1 MNGSIDFEGP
11 DRRAKVRDPIK
22 LRVRYRTLGRSPVA
36 GVGESI
42 NLSSQGIFVLAP
54 HQQKPSVGS
63 RLEAIVEWPIML
75 NGNSLLEL
83 VTLGTVQ
90 RTANDGFAASFGK
103 HKFRTLKRT
112 GSND

>member
-1 MNGSIDFEGP
+1 MNSSIDFEGP

-22 LRVRYRTLGRSPVA
+22 LRVRYRTLGRSPIA

-42 NLSSQGIFVLAP
+42 NLSSQGIFVVAP
-54 HQQKPSVGS
+54 HQQKPSVGA

-75 NGNSLLEL
+75 NGSSLLEL

-90 RTANDGFAASFGK
+90 RTAADGFAASFGK
-103 HKFRTLKRT
+103 HKFRTLKR
-112 GSND
+112 SSID